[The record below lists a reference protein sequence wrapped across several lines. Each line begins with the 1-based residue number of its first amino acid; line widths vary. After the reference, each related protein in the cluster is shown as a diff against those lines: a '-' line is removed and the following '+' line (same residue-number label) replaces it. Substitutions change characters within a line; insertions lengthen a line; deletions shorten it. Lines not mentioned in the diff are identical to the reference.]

1 MIPFLS
7 ALSCGKMIKNGTLSA
22 PGIPATA
29 PAQAIVFLTVTRHSG
44 TRDPETFCSPALA
57 LNETRVCFSKKK
69 PELISAQLKPGDRE
83 TGAGAQSYGK
93 IRGEE
98 GIRSTRKKKILFISQ
113 EDVMNRRE
121 RKKSLDKALL
131 KRKNSAKCWLNS
143 H

>member
-1 MIPFLS
+1 ML
-7 ALSCGKMIKNGTLSA
+7 
-22 PGIPATA
+22 
-29 PAQAIVFLTVTRHSG
+29 LTVTRHSG

-57 LNETRVCFSKKK
+57 LNETRVCFSRKK
-69 PELISAQLKPGDRE
+69 PELISAQLKPGDAE
-83 TGAGAQSYGK
+83 AGARSYGK

-98 GIRSTRKKKILFISQ
+98 GIRSARKRKILFISQ
-113 EDVMNRRE
+113 EDMMNRRE